1 MKRQNGTFKRGFTLI
16 ELLVVI
22 AIIAILIALLLPA
35 VQQAREAARRST
47 CKNSL
52 KQIGLAIHNY
62 ADTHRVFPLGYV
74 NTATS
79 TTDYNWAWSTFI
91 LPFVDQAPLY
101 NAINPNGGLLMP
113 LATQTYGSTPNAL
126 QTAIPVYR
134 CPSSVVPVVNNLRT
148 DVTPNGFGAMSYP
161 AVSGHISSLLSSPNN
176 TYQYKG
182 SFYPRSS
189 VRFRDFTDGTSNTI
203 LVGERAFQQTGST
216 VTQPSAA
223 IWAGGRTNA
232 PGTASGT
239 ITATVGGLEQD
250 ATGVV
255 SQATNINFKTASAS
269 APHRGFSSQHVGGCH
284 FLLGD
289 GTVRFISENINS
301 SDYNSTTGATSLGT
315 YQKLAIINDGQILG
329 EF

>member
-1 MKRQNGTFKRGFTLI
+1 MKRCFGTPKRGFTLI

-52 KQIGLAIHNY
+52 KQIGIAIHNY
-62 ADTHRVFPLGYV
+62 ADTHRVFPLGNV
-74 NTATS
+74 NAAS
-79 TTDYNWAWSTFI
+79 SSTDYNWAWSTFL

-101 NAINPNGGLLMP
+101 NTINPNGGLLMP
-113 LATQTYGSTPNAL
+113 LANATYGSTANAL

-134 CPSSVVPVVNNLRT
+134 CPSSIVPVVNNLRT
-148 DVTPNGFGAMSYP
+148 DGTSGYGALSYP
-161 AVSGHISSLLSSPNN
+161 AVSGHISDLTGTPVN

-216 VTQPSAA
+216 ITQPSAA
-223 IWAGGRTNA
+223 IWAGGRYNA
-232 PGTASGT
+232 AGTTG
-239 ITATVGGLEQD
+239 ITSTVGGLEQD
-250 ATGVV
+250 TTGVV
-255 SQATNINFKTASAS
+255 SQATNINQKTSGS

-301 SDYNSTTGATSLGT
+301 ADYNSTAGAAAMGT
-315 YQKLAIINDGQILG
+315 YQKLAIINDGQVLG

>member
-1 MKRQNGTFKRGFTLI
+1 MKRCSGTPKRGFTLI

-62 ADTHRVFPLGYV
+62 ADTHRVFPLGFV
-74 NTATS
+74 NQTAS
-79 TTDYNWAWSTFI
+79 GVDYNWGWASFI

-101 NAINPNGGLLMP
+101 NTININGGLTLP
-113 LATQTYGSTPNAL
+113 LANSTFGTSNVTAL

-134 CPSSVVPVVNNLRT
+134 CPSSIVPVINNQRT
-148 DVTPNGFGAMSYP
+148 DGTNGYGSLSYP
-161 AVSGHISSLLSSPNN
+161 AVSGHIGALTSATPVT

-216 VTQPSAA
+216 ITQPSAA
-223 IWAGGRTNA
+223 IWAGGRTVN
-232 PGTASGT
+232 
-239 ITATVGGLEQD
+239 VGGAITSSMEQD
-250 ATGVV
+250 STGVV
-255 SQATNINFKTASAS
+255 SQATNINLKTTGA

-301 SDYNSTTGATSLGT
+301 ADYNTTAGPTAMGT
-315 YQKLAIINDGQILG
+315 YQKLAIINDGQVLG

>member
-1 MKRQNGTFKRGFTLI
+1 MMKSRKRTTKRGFTLI

-47 CKNSL
+47 CKNNL
-52 KQIGLAIHNY
+52 KQIGIAIHNY
-62 ADTHRVFPLGYV
+62 ADTHTVFPLGYV
-74 NTATS
+74 RTGGS
-79 TTDYNWAWSTFI
+79 GVDYSWAWSTFL

-101 NAINPNGGLLMP
+101 NAINANGQILLP
-113 LATQTYGSTPNAL
+113 AANTTYNGQNAL

-134 CPSSVVPVVNNLRT
+134 CPSSIVPVINNLRT
-148 DVTPNGFGAMSYP
+148 DSTPNGYGALSYP
-161 AVSGHISSLLSSPNN
+161 AISGHVSALTGTPVT
-176 TYQYKG
+176 TYQNKG
-182 SFYPRSS
+182 TFYNGSR

-203 LVGERAFQQTGST
+203 LVGERAFQFTGST

-223 IWAGGRTNA
+223 IWAGGRYNN
-232 PGTASGT
+232 
-239 ITATVGGLEQD
+239 VGSTTGINSSTKEDSL
-250 ATGVV
+250 GVV
-255 SQATNINFKTASAS
+255 SDATRINLKTTGA

-301 SDYNSTTGATSLGT
+301 SDYNSTSGAAAMGT
-315 YQKLAIINDGQILG
+315 YQKLAIINDGQVLG

>member
-1 MKRQNGTFKRGFTLI
+1 MKRCSGTPKRGFTLI

-52 KQIGLAIHNY
+52 KQIGIAIHNY
-62 ADTHRVFPLGYV
+62 ADTHRVFPLGNV
-74 NTATS
+74 NAAS
-79 TTDYNWAWSTFI
+79 SSTDYNWAWSTFL

-101 NAINPNGGLLMP
+101 NTINPNGGLLMP
-113 LATQTYGSTPNAL
+113 LANATYGSTANAL

-134 CPSSVVPVVNNLRT
+134 CPSSIVPVVNNLRT
-148 DVTPNGFGAMSYP
+148 DGTSGYGALSYP
-161 AVSGHISSLLSSPNN
+161 AVSGHIANLSGTAPTTAEA
-176 TYQYKG
+176 TYRNKG

-216 VTQPSAA
+216 ITQPSAA
-223 IWAGGRTNA
+223 IWAGGRYNA
-232 PGTASGT
+232 AGTSG
-239 ITATVGGLEQD
+239 ITSNTEEDTL
-250 ATGVV
+250 GVV
-255 SQATNINFKTASAS
+255 SQATNINQKTSGS

-301 SDYNSTTGATSLGT
+301 ADYNSTAGAAAMGT
-315 YQKLAIINDGQILG
+315 YQKLAIINDGQVLG

>member
-22 AIIAILIALLLPA
+22 AIIAILISLLLPA

-62 ADTHRVFPLGYV
+62 ADTHRVFPLGNV
-74 NTATS
+74 NTNSS

-101 NAINPNGGLLMP
+101 NAINPNGGLLLP
-113 LATQTYGSTPNAL
+113 VATFTYGSTPNAL

-134 CPSSVVPVVNNLRT
+134 CPSSIVPVVNNLRT
-148 DVTPNGFGAMSYP
+148 DGSSNGYGAMSYP
-161 AVSGHISSLLSSPNN
+161 AVSGHISSLTGTPNN

-216 VTQPSAA
+216 ITQPSAA

-232 PGTASGT
+232 AGTTG
-239 ITATVGGLEQD
+239 ITTTVGGLEQD
-250 ATGVV
+250 TTGVV
-255 SQATNINFKTASAS
+255 SQATNINQKTTGS

-301 SDYNSTTGATSLGT
+301 SDYNSTAGATSLGT

>member
-1 MKRQNGTFKRGFTLI
+1 MKRSNGTPKRGFTLI

-74 NTATS
+74 NNAPSTAAS
-79 TTDYNWAWSTFI
+79 DDFGWGWAAFI

-101 NAINPNGGLLMP
+101 NIINPNGGLTLP
-113 LATQTYGSTPNAL
+113 VSNSNL

-134 CPSSVVPVVNNLRT
+134 CPSSIVPVVNNQRT
-148 DVTPNGFGAMSYP
+148 DSNNAGYGSLSYP
-161 AVSGHISSLLSSPNN
+161 AVSGHTAPTSS
-176 TYQYKG
+176 TYTNKG
-182 SFYPRSS
+182 AFYQGSS
-189 VRFRDFTDGTSNTI
+189 VRFRDFTDGTSNTL
-203 LVGERAFQQTGST
+203 LVGERAFQFTGT
-216 VTQPSAA
+216 VAQQPYAA
-223 IWAGGRTNA
+223 IWPGGRYVTI
-232 PGTASGT
+232 GTSGIYT
-239 ITATVGGLEQD
+239 PTSDLKED
-250 ATGVV
+250 ATGDV
-255 SQATNINFKTASAS
+255 SYATRINNKSGS
-269 APHRGFSSQHVGGCH
+269 GHRGFSSQHVGGCH

-289 GTVRFISENINS
+289 GTVRFISENIDS
-301 SDYNSTTGATSLGT
+301 SDYNGTAATSLGT
-315 YQKLAIINDGQILG
+315 YQKLSIINDGQVLG

>member
-1 MKRQNGTFKRGFTLI
+1 MKRCSGTPKRGFTLI

-52 KQIGLAIHNY
+52 KQIGIAIHNY
-62 ADTHRVFPLGYV
+62 ADTHRVFPLGNV
-74 NTATS
+74 NTASS
-79 TTDYNWAWSTFI
+79 TTDYNWAWSTFL

-101 NAINPNGGLLMP
+101 NTINPNGGLLMP
-113 LATQTYGSTPNAL
+113 VATFTYGTTPNAL

-134 CPSSVVPVVNNLRT
+134 CPSSIVPVVNNLRT
-148 DVTPNGFGAMSYP
+148 DGSNNGYGALSYP
-161 AVSGHISSLLSSPNN
+161 AVSGHIASLTGTPVY

-216 VTQPSAA
+216 ITQPSAA
-223 IWAGGRTNA
+223 IWAGGRTN
-232 PGTASGT
+232 GTGSTTGT
-239 ITATVGGLEQD
+239 ITSTVGGLEQD
-250 ATGVV
+250 TTGVV
-255 SQATNINFKTASAS
+255 SQATNINQKTSGS

-301 SDYNSTTGATSLGT
+301 SDYNSTAGAAAMGT
-315 YQKLAIINDGQILG
+315 YQKLAIINDGQVLG

>member
-1 MKRQNGTFKRGFTLI
+1 MKRCSGTPKRGFTLI

-62 ADTHRVFPLGYV
+62 ADTHRVFPLGNV
-74 NTATS
+74 NTNSA

-101 NAINPNGGLLMP
+101 NTINPNGGLLLP
-113 LATQTYGSTPNAL
+113 VADATFGTTPAAL

-134 CPSSVVPVVNNLRT
+134 CPSSIVPVVNNLRT
-148 DVTPNGFGAMSYP
+148 DSANKGYGALSYP
-161 AVSGHISSLLSSPNN
+161 AVSGHIGDLNGTPVT

-216 VTQPSAA
+216 ITQPSAA

-232 PGTASGT
+232 VGTTG
-239 ITATVGGLEQD
+239 ITSSMEQD
-250 ATGVV
+250 TTGVV
-255 SQATNINFKTASAS
+255 SQATNINQKTTGSS
-269 APHRGFSSQHVGGCH
+269 PHRGFSSQHVGGCH

-301 SDYNSTTGATSLGT
+301 ADFNTTAGAAAMGT
-315 YQKLAIINDGQILG
+315 YQKLAIINDGQVLG

>member
-1 MKRQNGTFKRGFTLI
+1 MKRSNGTSKRGFTLI

-74 NTATS
+74 NQTSS
-79 TTDYNWAWSTFI
+79 TTDFGWGWATFI

-101 NAINPNGGLLMP
+101 NSINPNGGLTLP
-113 LATQTYGSTPNAL
+113 AAATIYSSTPAL

-134 CPSSVVPVVNNLRT
+134 CPSSVVPVVNNQRT
-148 DVTPNGFGAMSYP
+148 DNAATPAGYGALSYP
-161 AVSGHISSLLSSPNN
+161 AVSGHIGALTGTNQT

-189 VRFRDFTDGTSNTI
+189 VRFRDFTDGTSNTF
-203 LVGERAFQQTGST
+203 LVGERAFQFTGT
-216 VTQPSAA
+216 VTQQPYAA
-223 IWAGGRTNA
+223 IWAGGRTLSA
-232 PGTASGT
+232 AGGIASS
-239 ITATVGGLEQD
+239 LEQD
-250 ATGVV
+250 STGVV
-255 SQATNINFKTASAS
+255 SDATRINNKTTSG
-269 APHRGFSSQHVGGCH
+269 HRGFSSQHVGGCH

-289 GTVRFISENINS
+289 GTVRFVSENINS
-301 SDYNSTTGATSLGT
+301 TDYNGTAATSLGT
-315 YQKLAIINDGQILG
+315 YQKLAIINDGQVLG

>member
-1 MKRQNGTFKRGFTLI
+1 MKRSNGTSKRGFTLI

-74 NTATS
+74 NNAPSTAAS
-79 TTDYNWAWSTFI
+79 DDFGWSWSTFI

-101 NAINPNGGLLMP
+101 NIINPNGGLTLP
-113 LATQTYGSTPNAL
+113 LANSNL

-134 CPSSVVPVVNNLRT
+134 CPSSIVPVVNNQRT
-148 DVTPNGFGAMSYP
+148 DSANAGYGSLSYP
-161 AVSGHISSLLSSPNN
+161 AVSGHTSNITSATPNT
-176 TYQYKG
+176 TYTNKG
-182 SFYPRSS
+182 AFYQGSS

-203 LVGERAFQQTGST
+203 LVGERAFQFTGT
-216 VTQPSAA
+216 VTQQPYAA
-223 IWAGGRTNA
+223 IWPGGRYVTI
-232 PGTASGT
+232 GTSGIYT
-239 ITATVGGLEQD
+239 PTSVLKED
-250 ATGVV
+250 ATGDVAV
-255 SQATNINFKTASAS
+255 GTQINTKTGAA
-269 APHRGFSSQHVGGCH
+269 HRGFSSQHVGGCH

-301 SDYNSTTGATSLGT
+301 TDYNGSAATSLGT
-315 YQKLAIINDGQILG
+315 YQKLAIINDGQVLG

>member
-1 MKRQNGTFKRGFTLI
+1 MKSCPGTPKRGFTLI

-52 KQIGLAIHNY
+52 KQIGIAIHNY
-62 ADTHRVFPLGYV
+62 ADTHRVFPLGYT
-74 NTATS
+74 NAAAS
-79 TTDYNWAWSTFI
+79 GTTDYNWAWSTFL

-101 NAINPNGGLLMP
+101 NTINPNGGLLLP
-113 LATQTYGSTPNAL
+113 VATYTYGSTSNAL

-134 CPSSVVPVVNNLRT
+134 CPSSIVPVVNNLRT
-148 DVTPNGFGAMSYP
+148 DGTNGYGALSYP
-161 AVSGHISSLLSSPNN
+161 AVSGHISGLTGTQNT

-182 SFYPRSS
+182 AFFPRSS

-216 VTQPSAA
+216 ITQPSAA
-223 IWAGGRTNA
+223 IWVGGRYNA
-232 PGTASGT
+232 AGTAG
-239 ITATVGGLEQD
+239 ITSTVGGLEQD

-255 SQATNINFKTASAS
+255 SQATNINQKTSGS

-301 SDYNSTTGATSLGT
+301 ADYNSTAGAAAMGT
-315 YQKLAIINDGQILG
+315 YQKLSIINDGQVLG